1 MEGVQSSKKNFK
13 EFWEYIRKQMIG
25 LTDWVIRIFEELW
38 NRAKK
43 EKKKIGHKQ
52 YKSTKKD
59 IINS

>member
-1 MEGVQSSKKNFK
+1 
-13 EFWEYIRKQMIG
+13 MIG